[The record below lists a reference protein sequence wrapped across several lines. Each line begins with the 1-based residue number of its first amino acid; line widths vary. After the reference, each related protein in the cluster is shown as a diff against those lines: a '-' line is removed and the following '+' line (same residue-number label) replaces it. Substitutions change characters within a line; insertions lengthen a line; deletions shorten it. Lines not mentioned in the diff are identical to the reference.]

1 MAIFVALVIFTIM
14 FACFFTAIGMF
25 LAACLV
31 FPVDTSGRTS
41 PPNKDI
47 WGAAGE
53 LPSRYPNKNI
63 WG

>member
-1 MAIFVALVIFTIM
+1 MLILIFAPFFL
-14 FACFFTAIGMF
+14 ACFLFGKSSSA
-25 LAACLV
+25 LSA
-31 FPVDTSGRTS
+31 

-53 LPSRYPNKNI
+53 LPQRYPNKNI

>member
-1 MAIFVALVIFTIM
+1 MVLILVLLFVA
-14 FACFFTAIGMF
+14 ACWA
-25 LAACLV
+25 
-31 FPVDTSGRTS
+31 FPKGGAVST

-53 LPSRYPNKNI
+53 LPQRYPNKNI